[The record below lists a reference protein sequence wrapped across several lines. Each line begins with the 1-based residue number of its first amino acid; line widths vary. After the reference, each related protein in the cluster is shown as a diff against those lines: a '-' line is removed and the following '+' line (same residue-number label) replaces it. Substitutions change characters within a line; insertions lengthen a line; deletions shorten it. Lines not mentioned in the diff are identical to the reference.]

1 MSINNTSQDK
11 VNNFFKN
18 LEYFKSHKIFVHTDK
33 DSSIKHAKNSDNRIR
48 KLSQI
53 DGDLFAVKANIKVNS
68 FPFHAGIEEFKNN
81 TSSEDD
87 PIIKIIKK
95 NGGIIVGST
104 NMDEAAF
111 GGQTSSSFYGRC
123 LNPNNIKLSV
133 GGSSGGS
140 AASISSGLVDNAIG
154 TDTMGSVRIPASYCG
169 VFGFKPSSITIN
181 NKDLLLLSDTYDTI
195 GFFGKN
201 LFNINNIFN
210 LINIR
215 NKDYEMPQKINCIVP
230 TQIFEDQINPDV
242 LENFKKVII
251 LLKSNNIEI
260 IEKEL
265 DYWSPNTHRKG
276 LLKIVENEGAKN
288 LSNLLK
294 NSQSKISNFL
304 RSNLQFG
311 QNIRKTDIE
320 RIKEDLFK
328 VKTKT
333 QNIFKNFDL
342 MLTPTTPQSAFNI
355 EKEQPLN
362 QANFTSLANISDLPA
377 ISLPYKGNHKK
388 PLSVQLMAANNNDKI
403 LLKIS
408 SIFEKILQ

>member
-18 LEYFKSHKIFVHTDK
+18 LENFKSHNIFIHTDK
-33 DSSIKHAKNSDNRIR
+33 DTSLKHAKNADSRMK

-53 DGDLFAVKANIKVNS
+53 DGELFAVKANIKVNS

-81 TSSEDD
+81 TSLKDD
-87 PIIKIIKK
+87 PIIKMIKK
-95 NGGIIVGST
+95 NGGIIIGLT

-111 GGQTSSSFYGRC
+111 GGSTSSSFYGRC
-123 LNPNNIKLSV
+123 LNPRNINFSV

-140 AASISSGLVDNAIG
+140 AAAISSGLAHNAIG

-169 VFGFKPSSITIN
+169 VFGFKPSSKFIS
-181 NKDLLLLSDTYDTI
+181 NKDLILLSNTYDTI

-201 LFNINNIFN
+201 INNISNLFN
-210 LINIR
+210 LIN
-215 NKDYEMPQKINCIVP
+215 NKDCNIPLNIKCIVP
-230 TQIFEDQINPDV
+230 TQIFEDQIEANV
-242 LENFKKVII
+242 LENFKKTI
-251 LLKSNNIEI
+251 LLLKKNNIQV

-265 DYWSPNTHRKG
+265 NYWKPNLHRKA

-288 LSNLLK
+288 LSDLLVNNK
-294 NSQSKISNFL
+294 SKITKLL
-304 RSNLQFG
+304 RSNLEFG
-311 QNIRKTDIE
+311 QNINKTDIKK
-320 RIKEDLFK
+320 IKEDLLKLK
-328 VKTKT
+328 VKT
-333 QNIFKNFDL
+333 QNIFETFDL
-342 MLTPTTPQSAFNI
+342 ILTPTTPQSAFNI

-362 QANFTSLANISDLPA
+362 QANFTSLANISDLPS
-377 ISLPYKGNHKK
+377 ISLPHNGTYEQ
-388 PLSVQLMAANNNDKI
+388 PFSIQLNAANNNDKI

>member
-18 LEYFKSHKIFVHTDK
+18 LENFKSHNIFIHTDK
-33 DSSIKHAKNSDNRIR
+33 DTSLKHAKNADSRIK

-53 DGDLFAVKANIKVNS
+53 DGELFAVKANIKVKS

-81 TSSEDD
+81 TSLEDD
-87 PIIKIIKK
+87 PIIKMIKK
-95 NGGIIVGST
+95 NGGVIIGLT

-111 GGQTSSSFYGRC
+111 GGSTSSSFYGRC
-123 LNPNNIKLSV
+123 LNPRNINFSV

-140 AASISSGLVDNAIG
+140 AATISSGLVNNAIG

-169 VFGFKPSSITIN
+169 VFGFKPSSNTISN
-181 NKDLLLLSDTYDTI
+181 EDLILLSNTYDTI

-201 LFNINNIFN
+201 IYNTPRHI
-210 LINIR
+210 
-215 NKDYEMPQKINCIVP
+215 KCIVP
-230 TQIFEDQINPDV
+230 TQIFEDQIEANV
-242 LENFKKVII
+242 LENFKKTI
-251 LLKSNNIEI
+251 LVLKKNNIQV

-265 DYWSPNTHRKG
+265 DYWKPNLHRKA
-276 LLKIVENEGAKN
+276 LLKLVENEGAKN
-288 LSNLLK
+288 LSDLLMNNK
-294 NSQSKISNFL
+294 SKITKLL

-311 QNIRKTDIE
+311 QNINKTDIKK
-320 RIKEDLFK
+320 IKEDLLK
-328 VKTKT
+328 LKIKT
-333 QNIFKNFDL
+333 QNIFETFDL
-342 MLTPTTPQSAFNI
+342 ILTPTTPQSAFKI
-355 EKEQPLN
+355 EKEQPIN

-377 ISLPYKGNHKK
+377 ISLPHNGTYEQ
-388 PLSVQLMAANNNDKI
+388 PFSIQLNAANNNDKI

>member
-1 MSINNTSQDK
+1 MNINNTSQDK

-33 DSSIKHAKNSDNRIR
+33 YTSTKHAKNSDSRLE

-53 DGDLFAVKANIKVNS
+53 DGELFAVKANIKVNS
-68 FPFHAGIEEFKNN
+68 FPFNAGIEEFKNN
-81 TSSEDD
+81 TSFEDD
-87 PIIKIIKK
+87 TIIKIIKN
-95 NGGIIVGST
+95 NGGIVVGST

-140 AASISSGLVDNAIG
+140 AAAISSGLVDYAIG

-169 VFGFKPSSITIN
+169 VYGYKPSSTTMD
-181 NKDLLLLSDTYDTI
+181 NKDLLLLSNTYDVI

-201 LFNINNIFN
+201 LLNISNIFD
-210 LINIR
+210 LINIK
-215 NKDYEMPQKINCIVP
+215 NKDCTIPQKINCIVP
-230 TQIFEDQINPDV
+230 TQIFEDQMNPDI
-242 LENFKKVII
+242 LENFKKAIL

-260 IEKEL
+260 IEEEL
-265 DYWSPNTHRKG
+265 DYWRPSTHRKG

-288 LSNLLK
+288 LCNLLK
-294 NSQSKISNFL
+294 NSQSKISNLL

-320 RIKEDLFK
+320 CIKEDLFK

-342 MLTPTTPQSAFNI
+342 ILTPTTPQSAFNI

-377 ISLPYKGNHKK
+377 ISLPCKGVHKK
-388 PLSVQLMAANNNDKI
+388 PFSVQLMAANNNDKI

>member
-11 VNNFFKN
+11 VNNFFKY
-18 LEYFKSHKIFVHTDK
+18 LENFKSHKIFVHTDK
-33 DSSIKHAKNSDNRIR
+33 DTSLKHAKVSDSRIK

-53 DGDLFAVKANIKVNS
+53 DGELFAVKANIKVNS

-81 TSSEDD
+81 TSLEDD
-87 PIIKIIKK
+87 PIIKMIKK
-95 NGGIIVGST
+95 NGGIIIGLT

-111 GGQTSSSFYGRC
+111 GGSTSSSFYGRC
-123 LNPNNIKLSV
+123 LNPRNINFSV

-140 AASISSGLVDNAIG
+140 AAAISSGLVHNAIG

-169 VFGFKPSSITIN
+169 VFGFKPSSNTISN
-181 NKDLLLLSDTYDTI
+181 EDLILLSNTYDTI

-201 LFNINNIFN
+201 ISNISNLFN
-210 LINIR
+210 LINK
-215 NKDYEMPQKINCIVP
+215 KDYNTPRNIKCIVP
-230 TQIFEDQINPDV
+230 TQIFEDQIEANV
-242 LENFKKVII
+242 LENFKKTI
-251 LLKSNNIEI
+251 LVLKKNNIQV

-265 DYWSPNTHRKG
+265 DYWKPNLHRKA

-288 LSNLLK
+288 LSDLLI
-294 NSQSKISNFL
+294 NNRSKITKLL

-311 QNIRKTDIE
+311 QNINKTDIKK
-320 RIKEDLFK
+320 IKEDLLK
-328 VKTKT
+328 LKIKT
-333 QNIFKNFDL
+333 QNIFETFDL
-342 MLTPTTPQSAFNI
+342 ILTPTTPQLAFKI

-362 QANFTSLANISDLPA
+362 QANFTSLANISDLPS
-377 ISLPYKGNHKK
+377 ISLPHNGAYEQ
-388 PLSVQLMAANNNDKI
+388 PFSIQLNGENNNDKI

>member
-18 LEYFKSHKIFVHTDK
+18 LENFKSHNIFIHTDK
-33 DSSIKHAKNSDNRIR
+33 DTSLKHAKNADSRMK

-53 DGDLFAVKANIKVNS
+53 DGELFAVKANIKVNS

-81 TSSEDD
+81 TSFEDD
-87 PIIKIIKK
+87 PIIKMIKK
-95 NGGIIVGST
+95 NGGIIIGLT

-111 GGQTSSSFYGRC
+111 GGSTSSSFYGRC
-123 LNPNNIKLSV
+123 LKPRNINLSV

-140 AASISSGLVDNAIG
+140 AAAISSGLVHNAIG

-169 VFGFKPSSITIN
+169 VFGFKPSSKIIS
-181 NKDLLLLSDTYDTI
+181 NKDLILLSNTYDTI

-201 LFNINNIFN
+201 ISNISNLLN
-210 LINIR
+210 LIDNKHYNIPH
-215 NKDYEMPQKINCIVP
+215 NLKCIVP
-230 TQIFEDQINPDV
+230 TQIFEDQIEANV
-242 LENFKKVII
+242 LENFKKTI
-251 LLKSNNIEI
+251 LVLKKNNIQVM
-260 IEKEL
+260 EKEL
-265 DYWSPNTHRKG
+265 DYWKPNLHRKA

-288 LSNLLK
+288 LCDLLI
-294 NSQSKISNFL
+294 NNRSKITKLL
-304 RSNLQFG
+304 RSNLEFG
-311 QNIRKTDIE
+311 QNINKTDIKK
-320 RIKEDLFK
+320 IKEDLLK
-328 VKTKT
+328 LKIKT
-333 QNIFKNFDL
+333 QNIFETFDL
-342 MLTPTTPQSAFNI
+342 ILTPTTPQSAFNI

-377 ISLPYKGNHKK
+377 ISLPHNGSYEQ
-388 PLSVQLMAANNNDKI
+388 PFSIQLNAANNNDKI

>member
-1 MSINNTSQDK
+1 MSINNTSEDK
-11 VNNFFKN
+11 VNNFFKY
-18 LEYFKSHKIFVHTDK
+18 LENFKSHKIFVHTDK
-33 DSSIKHAKNSDNRIR
+33 YTSLKHAKVSDSRIK

-53 DGDLFAVKANIKVNS
+53 DGELFAVKANIKVNS
-68 FPFHAGIEEFKNN
+68 FPFHAGIEEFKKN
-81 TSSEDD
+81 TSFEDD
-87 PIIKIIKK
+87 PIIKIIRK

-169 VFGFKPSSITIN
+169 VYGFKPSSITIN

-195 GFFGKN
+195 GFLGKN

-210 LINIR
+210 LTNIR
-215 NKDYEMPQKINCIVP
+215 NKNYEMPQKINCIVP

-242 LENFKKVII
+242 LENFKKTI
-251 LLKSNNIEI
+251 LLLKKNNIKI

-265 DYWSPNTHRKG
+265 DYWKPNLHRKA

-288 LSNLLK
+288 LSDLLK
-294 NSQSKISNFL
+294 NDKSKISNLL

-311 QNIRKTDIE
+311 QNINKTDIKK
-320 RIKEDLFK
+320 IKEDLLK
-328 VKTKT
+328 LKIKTR
-333 QNIFKNFDL
+333 NIFKNFDL
-342 MLTPTTPQSAFNI
+342 ILTPTTPQSAFKI
-355 EKEQPLN
+355 VKEQPSN

-377 ISLPYKGNHKK
+377 ISLPNNGTYEQ
-388 PLSVQLMAANNNDKI
+388 PFSIQLNAANNNDKI

-408 SIFEKILQ
+408 SIFEKILR

>member
-18 LEYFKSHKIFVHTDK
+18 LENFKSHNIFIHTDK
-33 DSSIKHAKNSDNRIR
+33 DTSLKHAKNADSRIK

-53 DGDLFAVKANIKVNS
+53 DGELFAVKANIRVNS

-81 TSSEDD
+81 TSLEDD
-87 PIIKIIKK
+87 PIIKMVKK
-95 NGGIIVGST
+95 NGGVIIGLT

-111 GGQTSSSFYGRC
+111 GGSTSSSFYGRC
-123 LNPNNIKLSV
+123 LNPRNINFSV

-140 AASISSGLVDNAIG
+140 AATISSGLVNNAIG

-169 VFGFKPSSITIN
+169 VFGFKPSSNTISN
-181 NKDLLLLSDTYDTI
+181 EDLILLSNTYDTI

-201 LFNINNIFN
+201 ISNISNLFN
-210 LINIR
+210 LINKKAYNTPR
-215 NKDYEMPQKINCIVP
+215 NIKCIVP
-230 TQIFEDQINPDV
+230 TQIFEDQIETNV
-242 LENFKKVII
+242 LENFKKTI
-251 LLKSNNIEI
+251 LTLKKNNIQI

-265 DYWSPNTHRKG
+265 DYWKPNLHRKA
-276 LLKIVENEGAKN
+276 LLKLVENEGAKN
-288 LSNLLK
+288 LSDLLMNNK
-294 NSQSKISNFL
+294 SKITKLL

-311 QNIRKTDIE
+311 QNINKTDIKK
-320 RIKEDLFK
+320 IKEDLIK
-328 VKTKT
+328 LKIKT
-333 QNIFKNFDL
+333 QNIFETFDL
-342 MLTPTTPQSAFNI
+342 ILTPTTPQSAFKI

-362 QANFTSLANISDLPA
+362 QANFTSLANISDLPS
-377 ISLPYKGNHKK
+377 ISLPHNGTYEQ
-388 PLSVQLMAANNNDKI
+388 PFSIQLNAANNNDKI

>member
-1 MSINNTSQDK
+1 MIINNTSQDK
-11 VNNFFKN
+11 VNKFFKN

-81 TSSEDD
+81 TSFEDD

-140 AASISSGLVDNAIG
+140 AAAILSGLVDNAIG

-181 NKDLLLLSDTYDTI
+181 NKDLLLLSNTYDTI

-265 DYWSPNTHRKG
+265 DYWSPNTHRKA

-311 QNIRKTDIE
+311 QNIR
-320 RIKEDLFK
+320 
-328 VKTKT
+328 
-333 QNIFKNFDL
+333 
-342 MLTPTTPQSAFNI
+342 
-355 EKEQPLN
+355 
-362 QANFTSLANISDLPA
+362 
-377 ISLPYKGNHKK
+377 
-388 PLSVQLMAANNNDKI
+388 
-403 LLKIS
+403 
-408 SIFEKILQ
+408 

>member
-18 LEYFKSHKIFVHTDK
+18 LENFKSHNIFIHTDK
-33 DSSIKHAKNSDNRIR
+33 DTSLKHAKNADSRIK

-53 DGDLFAVKANIKVNS
+53 DGELFAVKANIKVKS

-81 TSSEDD
+81 TSLEDD
-87 PIIKIIKK
+87 PIIKMIKK
-95 NGGIIVGST
+95 NGGVIIGLT

-111 GGQTSSSFYGRC
+111 GGSTSSSFYGRC
-123 LNPNNIKLSV
+123 LNPRNINFSV

-140 AASISSGLVDNAIG
+140 AATISSGLVNNAIG

-169 VFGFKPSSITIN
+169 VFGFKPSSNTISN
-181 NKDLLLLSDTYDTI
+181 EDLILLSNTYDTI

-201 LFNINNIFN
+201 ISNINNLFN
-210 LINIR
+210 LIDK
-215 NKDYEMPQKINCIVP
+215 KDYNTPCNIKCIVP
-230 TQIFEDQINPDV
+230 TQIFEDQIETNV
-242 LENFKKVII
+242 LENFKKTI
-251 LLKSNNIEI
+251 LTLKKNNIQI

-265 DYWSPNTHRKG
+265 DYWKPNLHRKA
-276 LLKIVENEGAKN
+276 LLKLVENEGAKN
-288 LSNLLK
+288 LSDLLMNNK
-294 NSQSKISNFL
+294 SKITKLL

-311 QNIRKTDIE
+311 QNINKTDIKK
-320 RIKEDLFK
+320 IKEDLLK
-328 VKTKT
+328 LKIKT
-333 QNIFKNFDL
+333 QNTFETFDL
-342 MLTPTTPQSAFNI
+342 ILTPTTPQSAFKI
-355 EKEQPLN
+355 EKEQPIN

-377 ISLPYKGNHKK
+377 ISLPHNGTYEQ
-388 PLSVQLMAANNNDKI
+388 PFSIQLNAANNNDKI

>member
-18 LEYFKSHKIFVHTDK
+18 LENFKSHNIFIHTDK
-33 DSSIKHAKNSDNRIR
+33 DTSLKHAKNADSRMK

-53 DGDLFAVKANIKVNS
+53 DGELFAVKANIKVNS

-81 TSSEDD
+81 TSLEDD
-87 PIIKIIKK
+87 PIIKMIKK
-95 NGGIIVGST
+95 NGGIIIGLT

-111 GGQTSSSFYGRC
+111 GGSTSSSFYGRC
-123 LNPNNIKLSV
+123 INPRNINFSV

-140 AASISSGLVDNAIG
+140 AASISSGLVHNAIG

-169 VFGFKPSSITIN
+169 VFGFKPSSNTIS
-181 NKDLLLLSDTYDTI
+181 NKDLILLSNTYDTI

-201 LFNINNIFN
+201 ISNISNLFN
-210 LINIR
+210 LIDDKNYNIPR
-215 NKDYEMPQKINCIVP
+215 NIKCIVP
-230 TQIFEDQINPDV
+230 TQIFEDQIETNV
-242 LENFKKVII
+242 LENFKKTIFT
-251 LLKSNNIEI
+251 LKKNNIQV

-265 DYWSPNTHRKG
+265 DYWKPNPHRKA
-276 LLKIVENEGAKN
+276 LLKLVENEGAKN
-288 LSNLLK
+288 LSDLLM
-294 NSQSKISNFL
+294 NNRSKITKLL

-311 QNIRKTDIE
+311 QNINKTDIKK
-320 RIKEDLFK
+320 IKEDLLK
-328 VKTKT
+328 LKIKT
-333 QNIFKNFDL
+333 QNIFETFDL
-342 MLTPTTPQSAFNI
+342 ILTPTTPQSAFNI

-362 QANFTSLANISDLPA
+362 QANFTSLANILDLPS
-377 ISLPYKGNHKK
+377 ISLPHNGTYEQ
-388 PLSVQLMAANNNDKI
+388 PFSIQLNAANNNDKI

>member
-1 MSINNTSQDK
+1 MSINNTSEDK
-11 VNNFFKN
+11 VNNFFKY
-18 LEYFKSHKIFVHTDK
+18 LENFKSHKIFIHTDK
-33 DSSIKHAKNSDNRIR
+33 DTSLKHAKVSDNRIK

-53 DGDLFAVKANIKVNS
+53 DGELFAVKANIKVNS

-81 TSSEDD
+81 TSFEDD

-111 GGQTSSSFYGRC
+111 GGSTSSSFYGRC

-140 AASISSGLVDNAIG
+140 VAAISSGLVDNAIG

-169 VFGFKPSSITIN
+169 VYGFKPSSITIN

-195 GFFGKN
+195 GFLGKN
-201 LFNINNIFN
+201 LFNINNVFN

-215 NKDYEMPQKINCIVP
+215 NKDYEMPKKINCIVP

-242 LENFKKVII
+242 LENFKKAI
-251 LLKSNNIEI
+251 LLLKNNNIKI

-265 DYWSPNTHRKG
+265 DYWKPNSHRKA

-288 LSNLLK
+288 LSYLLK
-294 NSQSKISNFL
+294 SNESKISNLL

-311 QNIRKTDIE
+311 QNINKTDIKK
-320 RIKEDLFK
+320 IKEDLLK
-328 VKTKT
+328 LKIKT

-342 MLTPTTPQSAFNI
+342 ILTPTTPQSAFKI
-355 EKEQPLN
+355 VKEQPLN
-362 QANFTSLANISDLPA
+362 QANFTSLANISDLPS
-377 ISLPYKGNHKK
+377 ISLPHNGAYEQ
-388 PLSVQLMAANNNDKI
+388 PFSIQLNGENNNDKI

-408 SIFEKILQ
+408 SIFEKILR

>member
-18 LEYFKSHKIFVHTDK
+18 LENFKSHNIFIHTDK
-33 DSSIKHAKNSDNRIR
+33 DTSLKHAKNADSRKK

-53 DGDLFAVKANIKVNS
+53 DGELFAVKANIKVNS

-81 TSSEDD
+81 TSLEDD
-87 PIIKIIKK
+87 PIIKMIKK
-95 NGGIIVGST
+95 NGGIIIGLT

-111 GGQTSSSFYGRC
+111 GGSTSSSFNGRC
-123 LNPNNIKLSV
+123 LNPININLSV

-140 AASISSGLVDNAIG
+140 AAAISSGLVHNAIG

-169 VFGFKPSSITIN
+169 VFGFKPSSNTIT
-181 NKDLLLLSDTYDTI
+181 NKDLILLSNTYDTI

-201 LFNINNIFN
+201 ISNISNLFN
-210 LINIR
+210 LIN
-215 NKDYEMPQKINCIVP
+215 NKDYNTPRNIKCIVP
-230 TQIFEDQINPDV
+230 TQIFEDQIETNV
-242 LENFKKVII
+242 LENFKKTI
-251 LLKSNNIEI
+251 LTLKKNNIQV

-265 DYWSPNTHRKG
+265 DYWKPNLHRKA
-276 LLKIVENEGAKN
+276 LLKLVENEGAKN
-288 LSNLLK
+288 LSDLLMNNK
-294 NSQSKISNFL
+294 SKITKLL

-311 QNIRKTDIE
+311 QNINKTDIKK
-320 RIKEDLFK
+320 IKEDLLK
-328 VKTKT
+328 LKIKT
-333 QNIFKNFDL
+333 QNIFETFDL
-342 MLTPTTPQSAFNI
+342 ILTPTTPQSAFKI

-377 ISLPYKGNHKK
+377 ISLPHNGNYEQ
-388 PLSVQLMAANNNDKI
+388 PFSIQLNAANNNDKI

>member
-18 LEYFKSHKIFVHTDK
+18 LENFKSHNIFIHTDK
-33 DSSIKHAKNSDNRIR
+33 DTSLKHAKNADSRMK

-53 DGDLFAVKANIKVNS
+53 DGELFAVKANIKVNS

-81 TSSEDD
+81 TSLEDD
-87 PIIKIIKK
+87 PIIKLIKK
-95 NGGIIVGST
+95 NGGIIIRLT

-111 GGQTSSSFYGRC
+111 GGSTSSSFYGRC
-123 LNPNNIKLSV
+123 LNPININLSV

-140 AASISSGLVDNAIG
+140 AAAISSGLVHNAIG

-169 VFGFKPSSITIN
+169 VFGFKPSSNTIT
-181 NKDLLLLSDTYDTI
+181 NKDLILLSNTYDTI

-201 LFNINNIFN
+201 ISNISNLFN
-210 LINIR
+210 LINS
-215 NKDYEMPQKINCIVP
+215 KDYNAPRNIKCIVP
-230 TQIFEDQINPDV
+230 TQIFEDQIETNV
-242 LENFKKVII
+242 LENFKKTIFT
-251 LLKSNNIEI
+251 LKKNNIQV

-265 DYWSPNTHRKG
+265 DYWKPNLHRKA
-276 LLKIVENEGAKN
+276 LLKLVENEGAKN
-288 LSNLLK
+288 LSDLLI
-294 NSQSKISNFL
+294 NNRSKITKLL

-311 QNIRKTDIE
+311 QNINKTDIKK
-320 RIKEDLFK
+320 IKEDLLK
-328 VKTKT
+328 LKIKT
-333 QNIFKNFDL
+333 QNIFETFDL
-342 MLTPTTPQSAFNI
+342 ILTPTTPQSAFKI

-377 ISLPYKGNHKK
+377 ISLPHKGSYEQ
-388 PLSVQLMAANNNDKI
+388 PFSIQLNAANNNDKI